1 MLRLLLEAQTVQNF
15 SLNEVVSAAGAAVMA
30 VGASAG
36 LGDSWP
42 SRAEGV
48 DGDAGTSAG
57 AGGGGG

>member
-15 SLNEVVSAAGAAVMA
+15 SLYEVVSAAGVEVVAI
-30 VGASAG
+30 GAGAG

-48 DGDAGTSAG
+48 DGEGGTS
-57 AGGGGG
+57 AGGGGGGG